1 MVSRHCFVCPA
12 EPGVPVLTFII
23 GLVLTIT
30 SILGGYLALGGHL
43 YVLWQPFEFIII
55 LGSAIGSFFVANPMK
70 IVKDTGAGI
79 MEAIKE
85 STPKPQEYLD
95 LLSLLYGLMKELRS
109 KSRTEMETHVD
120 NPEESSIFKGYPAIL
135 KNQQLLNFICDY
147 ARLIVIGNARS
158 HEIEALMEEEIET
171 IGHDKLKVY
180 HAMLGISDGLPA
192 LGIVA
197 AVLGVIHA
205 MGALNESPEVLGH
218 LIGAALVGT
227 FAGIFFSYG
236 FFGPLATK
244 IKSVREKKVRLYVI
258 IKQTLI
264 AYMNGAMPQVAL
276 EHGRKTISA
285 YERPTINQ
293 VEEETMNHGTVE
305 RAA

>member
-1 MVSRHCFVCPA
+1 MTFV
-12 EPGVPVLTFII
+12 I
-23 GLVLTIT
+23 GLVMTIGC
-30 SILGGYLALGGHL
+30 IIGGYVALGGHI
-43 YVLWQPFEFIII
+43 YVLWQPYEFVII
-55 LGSAIGSFFVANPMK
+55 LGAAIGSFFVANPMK
-70 IVKDTGAGI
+70 VVKDTGAAVL
-79 MEAIKE
+79 EAIKE

-95 LLSLLYGLMKELRS
+95 LLALLYSLMKELRS
-109 KSRTEMETHVD
+109 KSKTEMETHVD
-120 NPEESSIFKGYPAIL
+120 NPNESSLFTSFPLIL
-135 KNQQLLNFICDY
+135 KDTPITQFICDY

-158 HEIEALMEEEIET
+158 HEIESLMEEEIDT
-171 IGHDKLKVY
+171 IGHDKMKAY

-236 FFGPLATK
+236 LFGPLANK
-244 IKSVREKKVRLYVI
+244 MKSVREKKVRRYII

-276 EHGRKTISA
+276 EHGRKAISA

-293 VEEETMNHGTVE
+293 VEEATMKTGV
-305 RAA
+305 AVKA

>member
-1 MVSRHCFVCPA
+1 V
-12 EPGVPVLTFII
+12 TFII
-23 GLVLTIT
+23 GIVLTIG
-30 SILGGYLALGGHL
+30 SIIGGYVALGGHL
-43 YVLWQPFEFIII
+43 YVLWQPFEFVII
-55 LGSAIGSFFVANPMK
+55 LGSAIGSFFVANPIK
-70 IVKDTGAGI
+70 VVKDTGVGV

-85 STPKPQEYLD
+85 ATPKPQEYLD
-95 LLSLLYGLMKELRS
+95 LLALLYSLMRELKS
-109 KSRTEMETHVD
+109 KSKTEMEAHVD
-120 NPEESSIFKGYPAIL
+120 SPEESVLFQAYPLIL
-135 KNQQLLNFICDY
+135 KNHYLTHFVCDY
-147 ARLIVIGNARS
+147 VRLIVIGNARS
-158 HEIEALMEEEIET
+158 FEIESLMDEEIQT
-171 IGHDKLKVY
+171 IGRDKQKVY
-180 HAMLGISDGLPA
+180 YAMTGIAEGLPA

-236 FFGPLATK
+236 LFGPLATK
-244 IKSVREKKVRLYVI
+244 IKMVREKKVRLYVI
-258 IKQTLI
+258 VKQTLL

-293 VEEETMNHGTVE
+293 VEEATMAK
-305 RAA
+305 AA

>member
-1 MVSRHCFVCPA
+1 M
-12 EPGVPVLTFII
+12 TFII
-23 GLVLTIT
+23 GLVMTVGCI
-30 SILGGYLALGGHL
+30 IGGYVALGGHI
-43 YVLWQPFEFIII
+43 YVLWQPYEFVII
-55 LGSAIGSFFVANPMK
+55 LGAAIGSFFVANPMK
-70 IVKDTGAGI
+70 VVKDTGAAVV
-79 MEAIKE
+79 EAIKE

-95 LLSLLYGLMKELRS
+95 ILALLYTLLKEMRS
-109 KSRTEMETHVD
+109 KSKTEMETHVD
-120 NPEESSIFKGYPAIL
+120 NPNESPLFLAFP
-135 KNQQLLNFICDY
+135 QLLKDTPIIQFICDY

-158 HEIEALMEEEIET
+158 HEIESLMEEEIDT
-171 IGHDKLKVY
+171 IGHDKMKAY

-236 FFGPLATK
+236 LFGPLANK
-244 IKSVREKKVRLYVI
+244 MKSVREKKVRRYII

-264 AYMNGAMPQVAL
+264 AFMNGAMPQIAL
-276 EHGRKTISA
+276 EHGRKAISA
-285 YERPTINQ
+285 YERPSITM
-293 VEEETMNHGTVE
+293 VEEATMNISS
-305 RAA
+305 AAKA

>member
-1 MVSRHCFVCPA
+1 
-12 EPGVPVLTFII
+12 LTFII
-23 GLVLTIT
+23 GLVIT
-30 SILGGYLALGGHL
+30 VGCILGGYVALGGHL

-55 LGSAIGSFFVANPMK
+55 LGAAIGSFFVANPMK
-70 IVKDTGAGI
+70 VVKDTGAGVL
-79 MEAIKE
+79 EAIKE

-95 LLSLLYGLMKELRS
+95 LLALLYSMMKELRS
-109 KSRTEMETHVD
+109 KSKTEMEAHVD
-120 NPEESSIFKGYPAIL
+120 NPEESELFKAYPGVLKDHAIT
-135 KNQQLLNFICDY
+135 QFICDY

-158 HEIEALMEEEIET
+158 HEIESLMDEEIET

-236 FFGPLATK
+236 LFGPLANK

-258 IKQTLI
+258 IKQTLL
-264 AYMNGAMPQVAL
+264 AFMNGAMPQVAL

-285 YERPTINQ
+285 YERPSINQ
-293 VEEETMNHGTVE
+293 VEEETMKHGSATK
-305 RAA
+305 A

>member
-1 MVSRHCFVCPA
+1 MSFV
-12 EPGVPVLTFII
+12 I
-23 GLVLTIT
+23 GLVLTVS

-43 YVLWQPFEFIII
+43 YVLWQPFEFVII
-55 LGSAIGSFFVANPMK
+55 LGSAVGSFFVANPMK
-70 IVKDTGAGI
+70 IVKDTAVGI

-95 LLSLLYGLMKELRS
+95 LLALLYGLMKELRS

-120 NPEESSIFKGYPAIL
+120 NPEESSIFKAYPAIL
-135 KNQQLLNFICDY
+135 KDHALLHFICDY

-158 HEIEALMEEEIET
+158 HEIEALMDEEIET

-264 AYMNGAMPQVAL
+264 AYMNGAIPQVAL

-293 VEEETMNHGTVE
+293 VEEETLNNGAAG